1 MSSENS
7 KSKTMGAFLKSRRNR
22 LQPEQAGI
30 RRSQGQRRTPGLRR
44 EEVAMLAGVS
54 ATYYTWLEQGREV
67 TASKEIIESIGK
79 ALQLTDDESAHLI
92 QLWNPNE
99 TVAIS
104 SIQTTLN
111 PQWQNIIEQLS
122 YPSFISND
130 RAEVLAWNSAAN
142 EVIID
147 FSSMPVSERVM
158 IRLLFVDPGLRR
170 RMINW
175 EEFASYSVA
184 VYRTYYDKYRGDP
197 WFEETVEQLRVES
210 TEFDTMWKLH
220 NIQLKKV
227 NRVSFQIPGAVD
239 VVSYDIN
246 SLASIADHP
255 DMHMCIYTPILEG
268 KASFK

>member
-1 MSSENS
+1 MSSDV
-7 KSKTMGAFLKSRRNR
+7 G
-22 LQPEQAGI
+22 
-30 RRSQGQRRTPGLRR
+30 
-44 EEVAMLAGVS
+44 
-54 ATYYTWLEQGREV
+54 
-67 TASKEIIESIGK
+67 
-79 ALQLTDDESAHLI
+79 
-92 QLWNPNE
+92 
-99 TVAIS
+99 VAIS

-142 EVIID
+142 EVITD
-147 FSSMPVSERVM
+147 FSSMPVSERIM